1 MYLNL
6 QFLGYNVIHLKL
18 FFLPFIN
25 LFIQL
30 LCQSFRSQ
38 SEIALFLDMD
48 ELLDAVEQDEQDLYE
63 HLRLVV
69 DKGQSLL
76 RIDKFLMHRIENA
89 TRNRI
94 QNAIEAGNVLVNDK
108 AIKSSYKVKP
118 LDIISMV
125 LPHPPRDTEVY
136 PEDIP
141 IDIIYEDDDVIL
153 VNKAP
158 GMVVHPGFNN
168 YTGTLV
174 NALVFH
180 AQQLPQ
186 MPGNEGRPG
195 LVHRI
200 DKDTSGL
207 LLVSKNEWAI
217 TFLAKQFFDHSIT
230 RKYLALVWGDLKEDG
245 TVKGYIGRSV
255 KDRKVMAVYD
265 DEDKGKWSVTHYKI
279 LERLNYVTL
288 IECEL
293 ETGRTHQIRAH
304 MKHIGHPLFNDSS
317 YGGDRIL
324 KGTIFNKYRQFVE
337 NCFELMP
344 RQALHAKSLG
354 FIHPGTRKFIH
365 FETELPADFTA
376 VLDKWRNYIKE

>member
-1 MYLNL
+1 MT
-6 QFLGYNVIHLKL
+6 
-18 FFLPFIN
+18 
-25 LFIQL
+25 
-30 LCQSFRSQ
+30 
-38 SEIALFLDMD
+38 D
-48 ELLDAVEQDEQDLYE
+48 ENQDLEEQDLYE
-63 HLRLVV
+63 HLRIVV

-76 RIDKFLMHRIENA
+76 RLDKFLIIRTEN
-89 TRNRI
+89 TSRNRI
-94 QNAIEAGNVLVNDK
+94 QNAIDAGNVLVNDK
-108 AIKSSYKVKP
+108 VVKASYKVKP
-118 LDIISMV
+118 LDVISII

-141 IDIIYEDDDVIL
+141 IDILYEDDDVIM

-180 AQQLPQ
+180 SQQLPQ
-186 MPGNEGRPG
+186 MPGNDGRPG

-230 RKYLALVWGDLKEDG
+230 RKYIALVWGDLTEDG
-245 TVKGYIGRSV
+245 TVTGYIGRSV

-265 DEDKGKWSVTHYKI
+265 DESKGKWSVTHYKV
-279 LERLNYVTL
+279 LERFNYVTL
-288 IECEL
+288 IECQL

-304 MKHIGHPLFNDSS
+304 MKHIGHPLFNDST
-317 YGGDRIL
+317 YGGDKIL
-324 KGTIFNKYRQFVE
+324 KGTVFNKYRQFVE
-337 NCFELMP
+337 NCFEILP

-354 FIHPGTRKFIH
+354 FIHPSTRKFIH
-365 FETELPADFTA
+365 FETELPEDISS
-376 VLDKWRNYIKE
+376 VIEKWRNYIKE

>member
-1 MYLNL
+1 MT
-6 QFLGYNVIHLKL
+6 
-18 FFLPFIN
+18 
-25 LFIQL
+25 
-30 LCQSFRSQ
+30 
-38 SEIALFLDMD
+38 D
-48 ELLDAVEQDEQDLYE
+48 ENQDLEEQDLYE
-63 HLRLVV
+63 HLRIVV

-76 RIDKFLMHRIENA
+76 RLDKFLIIRTEN
-89 TRNRI
+89 TSRNRI
-94 QNAIEAGNVLVNDK
+94 QNAIDAGNVLVNDK
-108 AIKSSYKVKP
+108 VVKASYKVKP

-141 IDIIYEDDDVIL
+141 IDIIFEDDDVIM

-180 AQQLPQ
+180 SQQLPQ
-186 MPGNEGRPG
+186 MPGNDGRPG

-217 TFLAKQFFDHSIT
+217 TFLAKQFFDHSIS
-230 RKYLALVWGDLKEDG
+230 RKYIALVWGDLTEDG
-245 TVKGYIGRSV
+245 TVTGYIGRSI

-265 DEDKGKWSVTHYKI
+265 DETKGKWSVTHYKV
-279 LERLNYVTL
+279 LERFNYVTL
-288 IECEL
+288 IECQL

-304 MKHIGHPLFNDSS
+304 MKHIGHPLFNDST
-317 YGGDRIL
+317 YGGDKIL
-324 KGTIFNKYRQFVE
+324 KGTVFNKYRQFVE
-337 NCFELMP
+337 NCFEILP

-354 FIHPGTRKFIH
+354 FIHPTTRKFIH
-365 FETELPADFTA
+365 FETELPEDISS
-376 VLDKWRNYIKE
+376 VIEKWRNYIKE

>member
-1 MYLNL
+1 MT
-6 QFLGYNVIHLKL
+6 
-18 FFLPFIN
+18 
-25 LFIQL
+25 
-30 LCQSFRSQ
+30 
-38 SEIALFLDMD
+38 D
-48 ELLDAVEQDEQDLYE
+48 ENQDLEEQDLYE
-63 HLRLVV
+63 HLRIVV

-76 RIDKFLMHRIENA
+76 RLDKFLIIRTEN
-89 TRNRI
+89 TSRNRI
-94 QNAIEAGNVLVNDK
+94 QNAIDAGNVLVNDK
-108 AIKSSYKVKP
+108 VVKASYKVKP

-141 IDIIYEDDDVIL
+141 IDIIFEDDDVIM

-180 AQQLPQ
+180 SQQLPQ
-186 MPGNEGRPG
+186 MPGNDGRPG

-217 TFLAKQFFDHSIT
+217 TFLAKQFFDHSIS
-230 RKYLALVWGDLKEDG
+230 RKYIALVWGELTEDG
-245 TVKGYIGRSV
+245 TVTGYIGRSI

-265 DEDKGKWSVTHYKI
+265 DETKGKWSVTHYKV
-279 LERLNYVTL
+279 LERFNYVTL
-288 IECEL
+288 IECQL

-304 MKHIGHPLFNDSS
+304 MKHIGHPLFNDST
-317 YGGDRIL
+317 YGGDKIL
-324 KGTIFNKYRQFVE
+324 KGTVFNKYRQFVE
-337 NCFELMP
+337 NCFEILP

-354 FIHPGTRKFIH
+354 FIHPTTRKFIH
-365 FETELPADFTA
+365 FETELPEDISS
-376 VLDKWRNYIKE
+376 VIEKWRNYIKE

>member
-1 MYLNL
+1 M
-6 QFLGYNVIHLKL
+6 V
-18 FFLPFIN
+18 
-25 LFIQL
+25 
-30 LCQSFRSQ
+30 
-38 SEIALFLDMD
+38 D
-48 ELLDAVEQDEQDLYE
+48 ENQDLEEQDLYE
-63 HLRLVV
+63 HLRIVV

-76 RIDKFLMHRIENA
+76 RLDKFLIIRTEN
-89 TRNRI
+89 TSRNRI
-94 QNAIEAGNVLVNDK
+94 QNAIDAGNVLVNDK
-108 AIKSSYKVKP
+108 VVKASYKVKP
-118 LDIISMV
+118 FDVISMV

-141 IDIIYEDDDVIL
+141 IDIIYEDDDVIM
-153 VNKAP
+153 VNKAA

-168 YTGTLV
+168 YSGTLV

-186 MPGNEGRPG
+186 MPGNDGRPG

-230 RKYLALVWGDLKEDG
+230 RKYIALVWGDIAEDG
-245 TVKGYIGRSV
+245 TVSGYIGRSA

-265 DEDKGKWSVTHYKI
+265 DESQGKWSVTHYKV

-288 IECEL
+288 IECQL

-304 MKHIGHPLFNDSS
+304 MKHIGHPLFNDST
-317 YGGDRIL
+317 YGGDKIL
-324 KGTIFNKYRQFVE
+324 KGTVFNKYRQFVE
-337 NCFELMP
+337 NCFDILP

-354 FIHPGTRKFIH
+354 FIHPTTKEFIH
-365 FETELPADFTA
+365 FETELPVDMST
-376 VLDKWRNYIKE
+376 VIEKWRNYIKE